1 MFVIFISSVYIMTL
15 FLVYLE
21 VHPTYSKK
29 RKKKKEKISIKSC
42 LFSKNKNKRYL
53 QIINYV
59 ELMYSLFII
68 LLYFIAD
75 KPLLNKFLDGWLI
88 LISVVFLLLEIESD
102 KTTDTLI
109 EKIIYLITPI
119 IIIVYSIINF
129 TTGSINVIIRF
140 LT

>member
-29 RKKKKEKISIKSC
+29 KKKKKKEKINIKSC
-42 LFSKNKNKRYL
+42 LFSKNKCYL

-59 ELMYSLFII
+59 ALMYSLFII

-75 KPLLNKFLDGWLI
+75 KSLLNKFLDGWLI

-119 IIIVYSIINF
+119 IIIIYSIINF

>member
-1 MFVIFISSVYIMTL
+1 MFVIFISSIYIMTL
-15 FLVYLE
+15 FLIYLE
-21 VHPTYSKK
+21 VHPTYT
-29 RKKKKEKISIKSC
+29 KKEKEKNNSNRVC
-42 LFSKNKNKRYL
+42 FQKNKHKRYL
-53 QIINYV
+53 RIVNYI

-75 KPLLNKFLDGWLI
+75 KSLLNKFLDGWLI

-109 EKIIYLITPI
+109 EKTIYLITPI
-119 IIIVYSIINF
+119 IIIIYSIINF

>member
-1 MFVIFISSVYIMTL
+1 MTL

-21 VHPTYSKK
+21 VHPTYSQ
-29 RKKKKEKISIKSC
+29 KKKKEKINIKSC

-109 EKIIYLITPI
+109 EKIIYLIMPI
-119 IIIVYSIINF
+119 IIIIYSIINF

>member
-29 RKKKKEKISIKSC
+29 RKKKKKKINIKSC
-42 LFSKNKNKRYL
+42 LFSKNKNKCYL
-53 QIINYV
+53 RIINYV

-75 KPLLNKFLDGWLI
+75 KSLLNKFLDGWLI

-119 IIIVYSIINF
+119 IIIIYSIINF